1 MNTASFVSSLGTFYL
16 YSDGQNIVGLSFS
29 KPENFT
35 EQTDEVLNKAKTQ
48 LSEYFAGKRKVF
60 DISLKFGGTPFQ
72 NLVWKALL
80 DIPYGEV
87 RTYGDIAKIIGK
99 PKASRAVGRACHN
112 NPIGIIIPCH
122 RVIGAGGK
130 LTGFGGGTELKEK
143 LLDLER

>member
-1 MNTASFVSSLGTFYL
+1 MNTASFVSSLGIFYL
-16 YSDGQNIVGLSFS
+16 SSDGQNIVGLSFS
-29 KPENFT
+29 KPENFA
-35 EQTDEVLNKAKTQ
+35 EQTDEVLNKVKIQ

-60 DISLKFGGTPFQ
+60 DVPIKFGGTWFQ